1 MVSVAVV
8 TSVVVVV
15 VIAVAIG
22 IRWTIA
28 VAVHPRAT
36 TIAAVVVVATIA
48 EDHPPPHRR
57 APCTEEEDATTRTA
71 TAVVDEEVVDAVLR
85 RRRTAADAV
94 VPVPH
99 PRGTVVVDAVAVR
112 QPRRRGVRTMMIT
125 IAAVDTHVVP
135 VVAVPV
141 LLHDGEPVPSR
152 IGTFTVEIV
161 IVGIAGRMQMNG
173 QWRVSRV
180 GCR

>member
-1 MVSVAVV
+1 M
-8 TSVVVVV
+8 
-15 VIAVAIG
+15 IAVAIG

-36 TIAAVVVVATIA
+36 TIAAVVATIA

-57 APCTEEEDATTRTA
+57 APCTEEVDATTRTA
-71 TAVVDEEVVDAVLR
+71 TAVVDEEVEDAVLR

-99 PRGTVVVDAVAVR
+99 PRGTVAVVDAVAVR

-141 LLHDGEPVPSR
+141 LLRDGEPVPSR
-152 IGTFTVEIV
+152 IETFTVEIV

-173 QWRVSRV
+173 KWMMPTQ
-180 GCR
+180 